1 MARHRQA
8 RWIATLVAGVA
19 VGGALSTVADAQTT
33 QRGQARAD
41 TPRLIVVNF
50 RAADKA
56 NGVAAA
62 NAVRDRLMREYSLRD
77 LWVIDKKNIDNF
89 LEQSGYPTDEALST
103 VDAQQLA
110 RLARADEFVEGS
122 VTPAAGQYRVD
133 GRVVL
138 TISPDFVQPL
148 PSVTVSKP
156 SDAGAALA
164 KAVKDA
170 RPALEDA
177 RTCYNMARQQKYAEA
192 QAAAQKA
199 IGAYPTST
207 IARICQLGIMDA
219 QKASDADKLKV
230 AEEILKVDP
239 RSKPGLRTAYAAQEA
254 LGQKEAAQNTLLRLV
269 SVDPGNATLVN
280 AVVNSLAAS
289 RNFNMADSVI
299 TEALEDNPGESQ
311 LMRTAF
317 LVYLGAERYKKAIG
331 VAEELVQIDTAAA
344 DTTFFVRLASAYASD
359 SQPQKAAETISRAM
373 AKYPNNA
380 GLLVSAADMYRQAG
394 QLQQA
399 TETLNRA
406 LAANPRTPRANLSLA
421 QIYAEMNSPDSA
433 VAALRRSAQ
442 AGDSVP
448 LVAGYAATLGNRAYQ
463 AANQSKARADWE
475 TAVKYLALSDSLNP
489 SNIPVKFVL
498 GYSAFQVGYAAV
510 QEAQK
515 APSCQLYRLAQANFA
530 ITQRTVPQ
538 AGSVNADAAAQIMSN
553 TSQMM
558 PYVER
563 QVAQTCR

>member
-19 VGGALSTVADAQTT
+19 VGGALSTADAQTT

-122 VTPAAGQYRVD
+122 VTPQAGQYRVD

-138 TISPDFVQPL
+138 TLNPDFVQPL
-148 PSVTVSKP
+148 PSVTVGKP
-156 SDAGAALA
+156 GDAGAALA
-164 KAVKDA
+164 RAVKDA
-170 RPALEDA
+170 RPSLEEA
-177 RTCYNMARQQKYAEA
+177 RECYNLARQQKYAEA

-199 IGAYPTST
+199 IADYPTST

-219 QKASDADKLKV
+219 QKASNEQKLAV
-230 AEEILKVDP
+230 AEEILKIDP
-239 RSKPGLRTAYAAQEA
+239 RSKPGLRTAYTAQEA
-254 LGQKEAAQNTLLRLV
+254 LGQTEAAQNTLLRLV
-269 SVDPGNATLVN
+269 AVDPGNATLVN

-289 RNFNMADSVI
+289 RNFGMADSVI

-331 VAEELVQIDTAAA
+331 VGEELVQLDTAAA
-344 DTTFFVRLASAYASD
+344 DTTFFVRLASAYSSD
-359 SQPQKAAETISRAM
+359 SQPQKAAEVISRAM
-373 AKYPNNA
+373 AKYPNNP

-399 TETLNRA
+399 QETLNRA
-406 LAANPRTPRANLSLA
+406 LASNPNLPRANLTLA

-442 AGDSVP
+442 AGDSIP

-463 AANQSKARADWE
+463 TANQSKARADWE
-475 TAVKYLALSDSLNP
+475 NAVKYLALSDSLNP
-489 SNIPVKFVL
+489 SNTPVKFVL

-510 QEAQK
+510 QEGQQS
-515 APSCQLYRLAQANFA
+515 PSCDLYRKAQAHFQ
-530 ITQRTVPQ
+530 ITQRTIPQ
-538 AGSVNADAAAQIMSN
+538 AGSVNPEAAGQIMSN
-553 TSQMM
+553 PGQMM
-558 PYVER
+558 PYVEQQITR
-563 QVAQTCR
+563 TCK